1 MKTTLCRSLALAL
14 ACAVF
19 ITALLPVTAT
29 ATESDGAWVELL
41 ESATVND
48 SGNNLLTV
56 SAVSSTFLI
65 KTPQYMRCTK
75 IDLVLTHPS
84 GQSPSA
90 LYVRYNGVLY
100 QLTKLAIDSTTTRF
114 YGANIPDTLYA
125 DVVFQL
131 DRNSTTQVTYQVV
144 TCKVTALVSG
154 SVKANGF
161 LRRYYSDP
169 NPLTLPNKFEVD
181 GDGST
186 GTYQYLL
193 VPVIIT
199 DWRKFDTVTLYGS
212 GSAMAISSFRASI
225 GNIGLPYEINYMQA
239 IPTGIDSDGGFYYD
253 YISSTETN
261 YYGVDG
267 TPDEFSTEDGFAS
280 GETWDTSTVV
290 YGGSVLYT
298 VTIDLSGIDRTLI
311 GDLNC
316 MFTAIASPGLGY
328 AFNVQDASGTVS
340 VADTSGASWW
350 SRITAFFTDLLG
362 SDSTAGDEYAAEMES
377 QSQQM
382 QEAVDQMNEVTR
394 PAVDDVQVTID
405 EYVTPDDMAA
415 VGDMVGGLMEN
426 PLVLSM
432 VMISLVLS
440 LAAYIVYGKR

>member
-1 MKTTLCRSLALAL
+1 MKKIMCLLLAVALVVVLA
-14 ACAVF
+14 V
-19 ITALLPVTAT
+19 PVSA
-29 ATESDGAWVELL
+29 AEESVWIELL
-41 ESATVND
+41 ESSTVND

-56 SAVSSTFLI
+56 SSASTTFRI

-154 SVKANGF
+154 SVDANGF

-169 NPLTLPNKFEVD
+169 NPLTLPNKFEVA

-212 GSAMAISSFRASI
+212 GSTMAISSFRASI

-239 IPTGIDSDGGFYYD
+239 IPTGFDSEGGLSYE

-261 YYGVDG
+261 YYSLDEL
-267 TPDEFSTEDGFAS
+267 PDELSREDGFGT

-350 SRITAFFTDLLG
+350 SRFTTFMRDLFG
-362 SDSTAGDEYAAEMES
+362 GDTEKAD
-377 QSQQM
+377 QFQDDM
-382 QEAVDQMNEVTR
+382 QEANNALTDANEQLDTVTK
-394 PAVDDVQVTID
+394 PAVDDVPLDPSIYLDADGTAQAGQIVQSLLGN
-405 EYVTPDDMAA
+405 E
-415 VGDMVGGLMEN
+415 
-426 PLVLSM
+426 LVLPMASITLI
-432 VMISLVLS
+432 VG
-440 LAAYIVYGKR
+440 LAAFIIF